1 MFASA
6 LRWLLVVLLLVTP
19 PLAFGQA
26 KRGRAARPKIGDKV
40 KVEWAGEEKEAE
52 VVGYSA
58 TGWIT
63 VKFKSNGLE
72 LTPTLPP
79 EQLKPVEK
87 KTAAAAG
94 AGLHTWVDVT
104 GKYKTEATF
113 LRLADGKVELKKADG
128 SIAKVPLDK
137 LSAADQELAKKLAE
151 ADAAAGRDPN
161 DPFATTEP
169 AEPGTPAEPAEPAP
183 AQPANHTD
191 TQNPANLKVTEP
203 NRQGESE
210 VLLDESVRE
219 GGLTADPE
227 PANPISLASRG
238 IPLSKTATGKE
249 GLAGGFFEHPKVI
262 AIPPSGGKAVVAL
275 VDELPST
282 ERVTRLERCD
292 LAAGKSL
299 GSTLLNGNSV
309 PLDADPTGQFIVARS
324 DNFHIGTHGRVD
336 IFDISESQLKHVI
349 SWLPYGDRDWGQ
361 RDVQFASFLD
371 NGHICTVD
379 GGRADRVAGRS
390 GQGALFRGNFQGP
403 TPAISGTGK
412 YLAVLTKGGIYV
424 LDALTGN
431 PLAKFAGQPGYFP
444 RLSFRPDGQQL
455 ACVSSGMIQVW
466 DVKSGQMVHDVYLPT
481 QFAANTVAWPSD
493 GYMLL
498 NGGSLVD
505 LTRRIVLWQYSGGS
519 EVGAT
524 VNGRQLF
531 VAKSGDQSGT
541 LVHTPLP
548 HGDAKKLAASLEP
561 DALLAIKPG
570 VQVSVRIAV
579 AMTPQ
584 EQQQIYDALVKRLT
598 DNGVEIVQNAN
609 VILHATT
616 EQGETKTVE
625 YRTIG
630 RGFGT
635 ESATVTQQIQKLTFT
650 ENGKTLWQAVQ
661 VKDAP
666 FFLHT
671 GGKDLN
677 AAVAAQ
683 TRPDMAFFTNMVL
696 PKHLARPGPL
706 VGGAYGA
713 ANLTPQG
720 VQ

>member
-1 MFASA
+1 MVAST
-6 LRWLLVVLLLVTP
+6 LRWLLIFLLLLTP
-19 PLAFGQA
+19 PLTYGQT
-26 KRGRAARPKIGDKV
+26 KRGRPARPKIGDKV

-63 VKFKSNGLE
+63 VKFKSNGIE

-79 EQLKPVEK
+79 DQLKPVEK
-87 KTAAAAG
+87 KPAAAG
-94 AGLHTWVDVT
+94 AGLHTWIDVT

-113 LRLADGKVELKKADG
+113 VRLADGKVELKKADG

-137 LSAADQELAKKLAE
+137 LSAADQELAKKLA
-151 ADAAAGRDPN
+151 AGDAAAGVDPN

-169 AEPGTPAEPAEPAP
+169 AEPGTPAEPAEPAKP
-183 AQPANHTD
+183 VNHTD

-203 NRQGESE
+203 IRDGESE
-210 VLLDESVRE
+210 VLLDDSVRE

-227 PANPISLASRG
+227 PAIQLSLASRG
-238 IPLSKTATGKE
+238 IPLSKTAAGKE
-249 GLAGGFFEHPKVI
+249 GPAGGFFESPKLL
-262 AIPPSGGKAVVAL
+262 AIPPSGGQAVIAL
-275 VDELPST
+275 VDESPGT
-282 ERVTRLERCD
+282 ERITRLERCD

-299 GSTLLNGNSV
+299 GSIVLKGNSV
-309 PLDADPTGQFIVARS
+309 PLDADPTGQFILARS

-336 IFDISESQLKHVI
+336 IFDVSQNQPQHVI

-361 RDVQFASFLD
+361 RDVHFASFLGSD
-371 NGHICTVD
+371 HICTVD
-379 GGRADRVAGRS
+379 GAGKLTVWQRNQAKAIYCVAI
-390 GQGALFRGNFQGP
+390 FQGS
-403 TPAISGTGK
+403 TPAVSGTGK
-412 YLAVLTKGGIYV
+412 YLTVLTKSGIFV
-424 LDALTGN
+424 LDALIGN
-431 PLAKFAGQPGYFP
+431 PLAKFVGQPGYFP

-455 ACVSSGMIQVW
+455 ACVSSGLIQVW
-466 DVKSGQMVHDVYLPT
+466 DVRSGQMVHDVYLPT
-481 QFAANTVAWPSD
+481 QFAANAIAWPSD
-493 GYMLL
+493 GYLLL

-505 LTRRIVLWQYSGGS
+505 LQRRIVLWQYNGGS
-519 EVGAT
+519 QEGAT
-524 VNGRQLF
+524 INGRQLYI
-531 VAKSGDQSGT
+531 AKGGDHSGT
-541 LVHTPLP
+541 LVHTALP
-548 HGDAKKLAASLEP
+548 HGDAKKLTAGLDP

-598 DNGVEIVQNAN
+598 DNGLQVVQNAN
-609 VILHATT
+609 LILHATT

-650 ENGKTLWQAVQ
+650 ENGKTLWQAAQ
-661 VKDAP
+661 VKGAP
-666 FFLHT
+666 IFLHT
-671 GGKDLN
+671 GGKDLD
-677 AAVAAQ
+677 AALAEQ
-683 TRPDMAFFTNMVL
+683 TRPDVAFFTNMMV
-696 PKHLARPGPL
+696 PKHLARPGPKT
-706 VGGAYGA
+706 GGAYGEA
-713 ANLTPQG
+713 SLTPQG